1 MTTYALK
8 AAADREAK
16 ERALRVCEGEVA
28 SLSRRLEDLAEAADI
43 AREELSAQQ
52 ERKNRAV
59 HAAKQARSK
68 LRERDETIAK
78 LRAAVAAANKR
89 ASEPPQNVR
98 AASEEQLGVLRDT
111 VRSLQIECERRR
123 RREKRLEEQCR
134 RAGIKPS
141 AAGAR
146 VPKDGFPRHGHM
158 PNVAAGSSDH
168 YGGSQYSARSAAGSS
183 AHSPESVS
191 LPSISG

>member
-68 LRERDETIAK
+68 LRERDETI
-78 LRAAVAAANKR
+78 
-89 ASEPPQNVR
+89 
-98 AASEEQLGVLRDT
+98 G
-111 VRSLQIECERRR
+111 
-123 RREKRLEEQCR
+123 
-134 RAGIKPS
+134 
-141 AAGAR
+141 
-146 VPKDGFPRHGHM
+146 
-158 PNVAAGSSDH
+158 
-168 YGGSQYSARSAAGSS
+168 
-183 AHSPESVS
+183 
-191 LPSISG
+191 